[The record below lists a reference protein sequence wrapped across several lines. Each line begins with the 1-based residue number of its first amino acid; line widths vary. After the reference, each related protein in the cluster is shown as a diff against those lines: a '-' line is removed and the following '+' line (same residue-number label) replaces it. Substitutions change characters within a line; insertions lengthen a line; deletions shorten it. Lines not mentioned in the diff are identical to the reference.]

1 MERKQRRPTAWSRD
15 PEGGLTGAEAERRLF
30 RYGPNLS
37 VLNIRRSL
45 IIKFGRRI
53 AESLIAI
60 LLIAALIS
68 GAVGDWQSLIVIVL
82 IVVFSIALDVVQEQ
96 KAENTVE
103 VLRRSVAVTT
113 SVLRDG
119 RPVELAVPEIVPG
132 DVVEFSPGVRLF
144 STRQRRRRPKLS
156 TI

>member
-1 MERKQRRPTAWSRD
+1 M
-15 PEGGLTGAEAERRLF
+15 
-30 RYGPNLS
+30 
-37 VLNIRRSL
+37 LNIRRSL

>member
-1 MERKQRRPTAWSRD
+1 M
-15 PEGGLTGAEAERRLF
+15 
-30 RYGPNLS
+30 
-37 VLNIRRSL
+37 LNIRRSL
-45 IIKFGRRI
+45 IIKFGKRI
-53 AESLIAI
+53 TEPLIAI

>member
-1 MERKQRRPTAWSRD
+1 MTIAHRRYSDGSSDRYITFPILNEAFWNESNDALLRGFAAQK
-15 PEGGLTGAEAERRLF
+15 EGLTGAEAERRLV

-53 AESLIAI
+53 AEPLIAI

-82 IVVFSIALDVVQEQ
+82 IVLFSIALDV
-96 KAENTVE
+96 
-103 VLRRSVAVTT
+103 
-113 SVLRDG
+113 
-119 RPVELAVPEIVPG
+119 
-132 DVVEFSPGVRLF
+132 FSGA
-144 STRQRRRRPKLS
+144 KGGEHC
-156 TI
+156 